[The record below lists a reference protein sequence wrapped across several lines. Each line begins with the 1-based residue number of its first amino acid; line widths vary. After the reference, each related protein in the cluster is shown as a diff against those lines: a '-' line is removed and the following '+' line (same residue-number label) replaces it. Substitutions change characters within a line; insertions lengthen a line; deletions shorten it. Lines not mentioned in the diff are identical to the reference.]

1 MASTSP
7 AAAAFVY
14 VGVAPE
20 FEFQYAT
27 WAL

>member
-14 VGVAPE
+14 FGVLPE

-27 WAL
+27 GAL